1 VYSAIDLPAS
11 KHTLQK
17 GVLVLVDLDIVLI
30 EKVVKLNAIAKF
42 TTAKFTTAKFYV
54 YDCVIIILIL

>member
-1 VYSAIDLPAS
+1 MYSAIDLPAS

-42 TTAKFTTAKFYV
+42 TIAKFTTAKFTTAKFAFV
-54 YDCVIIILIL
+54 LL